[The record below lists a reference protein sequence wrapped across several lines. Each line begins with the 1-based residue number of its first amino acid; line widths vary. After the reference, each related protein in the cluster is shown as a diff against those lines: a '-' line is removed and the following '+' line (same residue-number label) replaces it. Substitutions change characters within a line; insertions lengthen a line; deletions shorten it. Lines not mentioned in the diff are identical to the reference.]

1 MYLYT
6 SKTFKRFIKKTVQLG
21 FKKFKNSFRN
31 KNIKF

>member
-6 SKTFKRFIKKTVQLG
+6 SKTFKRLFKKTVQLG
-21 FKKFKNSFRN
+21 FKKFKNSFIK